1 MTEVLT
7 RAKSGFGEHRAAVD
21 RQPVADSAD
30 LSLRRPPTRG
40 DIKAAWPGQGPFTL
54 QAVGHLAT

>member
-30 LSLRRPPTRG
+30 LSLRGLWPLVG
-40 DIKAAWPGQGPFTL
+40 DVKAAWLGQGPFTL
-54 QAVGHLAT
+54 QAVGP